1 MRKISLVFLAAVL
14 LSTGNLLAK
23 SPGTDPTKSLSDQIG
38 ELLED
43 NRLEIEEDLK
53 ATVLFTLNE
62 QGEIVVFSVDTED
75 ETFEKWVKARL
86 NYEKVE
92 MGQYTAGKMFR
103 VPLRIEA

>member
-1 MRKISLVFLAAVL
+1 MRKISLVFLAAAL
-14 LSTGNLLAK
+14 LSTGNLLATT
-23 SPGTDPTKSLSDQIG
+23 PGTDPSKSLSAQIG

-43 NRLEIEEDLK
+43 NRLEVEQDLK

-75 ETFEKWVKARL
+75 EALEKWVKARL

-92 MGQYTAGKMFR
+92 LDQHTAGKMYK
-103 VPLRIEA
+103 VPVRIEA